1 MSNSPSQ
8 IFLSTVLADAK
19 DCQGRRQTCRIL
31 LDPGSQSHLVTED
44 LVRRLGLTT
53 KSVNISISGVN
64 QTLSKAQKQVQ
75 IQISSRHY
83 EYKVTIDC
91 LVSKRII
98 DPLPTV
104 TMDKNHFKIPSN
116 LALADPAFYRSTDVD
131 ILLGAEVFWKI
142 LCVGQIEESSDH
154 PLLQKTLF
162 GWIIGVERFWQTEQ
176 VSLKPVLTEE
186 ERQYEKQFKQ
196 TYRRTE
202 LGRFVVQLPIK
213 EDKLSTLGHS
223 YETALKRFH
232 SLERKLNRNPE
243 MKREY
248 TQFIHEYRQLKHMH
262 LATLETKGAF
272 PAYYMPHHAV
282 FKATSSTTRI
292 RVVFDASC
300 KTDTGT
306 SLNDILMVGPPYSK
320 ISFPF

>member
-83 EYKVTIDC
+83 EYKVIIDC

-131 ILLGAEVFWKI
+131 ILLDAEVFWKI

-162 GWIIGVERFWQTEQ
+162 GWIIGGRYPINSPHQRAVQCNLSTCHDNLEQAVERFWQTEQ

-202 LGRFVVQLPIK
+202 LDF
-213 EDKLSTLGHS
+213 
-223 YETALKRFH
+223 
-232 SLERKLNRNPE
+232 RKLNDRMIGDSFSIPNI
-243 MKREY
+243 
-248 TQFIHEYRQLKHMH
+248 T
-262 LATLETKGAF
+262 
-272 PAYYMPHHAV
+272 
-282 FKATSSTTRI
+282 
-292 RVVFDASC
+292 
-300 KTDTGT
+300 
-306 SLNDILMVGPPYSK
+306 DILDQLRSAKYFTTLDLASGYHQIAMAEKDKHK
-320 ISFPF
+320 IIFSTPHGHYEFSRMPF